1 MEEKVFC
8 ELDPIIETM
17 GLLYT
22 SYNFDELKAETIKA
36 ITDLGFDGE
45 QFYAQHFKIFEKYI
59 NTFNKNKVIDK
70 EDDIFFNEKDSN
82 YFLIFLFLLV
92 ENKDWLPKQESLTDS
107 IINEQIVKIS
117 KFGLED
123 EFESDTIESIDQII
137 QFIEKVELEGSAKW
151 KLLQIMQ
158 EPKKYIGQLIKKVN
172 TNLKIYESV
181 INDIDKP
188 LKKLLNEY
196 MISVKSFYPI
206 KDKLSKAS
214 VIYPT
219 LIFPVT
225 QIILEDRCYYGL
237 LSGLLMTYGRN
248 MKHSKEEILMKL
260 KALSDNSKLEIITSL
275 KISPKYNLEIAQ
287 HLGLSAATMSHHMN
301 ALLNC
306 GFVDVEKK
314 DGKVYY
320 HLQREN
326 IKEFVKELEQTI
338 I

>member
-8 ELDPIIETM
+8 ELDPVVETM

-22 SYNFDELKAETIKA
+22 SYNFDKLKDEIIKG

-45 QFYAQHFKIFEKYI
+45 QFYAKNLKIFEKYV
-59 NTFNKNKVIDK
+59 NLFKKNIVNN
-70 EDDIFFNEKDSN
+70 EEDIFFNETDSN
-82 YFLIFLFLLV
+82 FFLILLFLLV
-92 ENKDWLPKQESLTDS
+92 ENKEWLSRKDSLTDS

-117 KFGLED
+117 KSGLED
-123 EFESDTIESIDQII
+123 EFVLEPIESLDQII
-137 QFIEKVELEGSAKW
+137 QFIEKVELEDNAKW

-158 EPKKYIGQLIKKVN
+158 EPKKYIGKLIDKVN
-172 TNLKIYESV
+172 TNLEIYESV
-181 INDIDKP
+181 IKDIDKP
-188 LKKLLNEY
+188 LKKLLNQY
-196 MISVKSFYPI
+196 MLSVKTFYPL
-206 KDKLSKAS
+206 KDKLTEAS

-248 MKHSKEEILMKL
+248 VKHSKEELLMKL

-275 KISPKYNLEIAQ
+275 KTSPKYNLEIAQ
-287 HLGLSAATMSHHMN
+287 HLGLTPATMSHHMN

-326 IKEFVKELEQTI
+326 IKEFFKELEQTMI
-338 I
+338 

>member
-8 ELDPIIETM
+8 ELDPIVETM
-17 GLLYT
+17 GLFYT
-22 SYNFDELKAETIKA
+22 SYNFDELKDEIIKA

-45 QFYAQHFKIFEKYI
+45 QFYVQNFKIFEKYI
-59 NTFNKNKVIDK
+59 NTFSKNRVTDK
-70 EDDIFFNEKDSN
+70 EDDIFFTEKDSN

-92 ENKDWLPKQESLTDS
+92 ENKEWLTNQEFLTDA
-107 IINEQIVKIS
+107 IINEQIVRMSKIGIEND
-117 KFGLED
+117 FD
-123 EFESDTIESIDQII
+123 FDTIESLEQII

-158 EPKKYIGQLIKKVN
+158 EPKKYIVQLINKVN

-181 INDIDKP
+181 VNEINKP
-188 LKKLLNEY
+188 LKKLLNQY
-196 MISVKSFYPI
+196 LISVKSFYPL
-206 KDKLSKAS
+206 KDKLSETS

-237 LSGLLMTYGRN
+237 LSGLLMTYGTN
-248 MKHSKEEILMKL
+248 IKHSKEELLMKL
-260 KALSDNSKLEIITSL
+260 KALGDNSKLEIITSL
-275 KISPKYNLEIAQ
+275 KTSPKYNLEIAQ
-287 HLGLSAATMSHHMN
+287 QLGLTPATMSHHMN

-326 IKEFVKELEQTI
+326 MKEFVKALEQTLI
-338 I
+338 